1 MVPVYTITCQLLRP
15 TGRQAVDFTSK
26 PYITALKNAESFV
39 NGWPENKPCKIK
51 VLLSRQ
57 DANYVCKLID
67 RFLNSYS
74 VFSSSLPTSE
84 NFPISTPDKLKIV
97 ILYDSTAIY
106 SQKEVDRVLCKF
118 EQVVAARCPFHSFRV
133 GNRLFAYI
141 SHDFHVKII
150 ADGRIIPK

>member
-51 VLLSRQ
+51 VLLTRQ

-84 NFPISTPDKLKIV
+84 NFLV
-97 ILYDSTAIY
+97 IERFSAALTY
-106 SQKEVDRVLCKF
+106 SVTRSM
-118 EQVVAARCPFHSFRV
+118 SFTV
-133 GNRLFAYI
+133 GR
-141 SHDFHVKII
+141 
-150 ADGRIIPK
+150 

>member
-1 MVPVYTITCQLLRP
+1 MVPVYTITCQLLSYRQ
-15 TGRQAVDFTSK
+15 TGCRFHLKTL
-26 PYITALKNAESFV
+26 YNCLKNAESFV

-51 VLLSRQ
+51 VLLTWQ

-84 NFPISTPDKLKIV
+84 NFPFQRQTSSRLSYCTIAQPSLP
-97 ILYDSTAIY
+97 
-106 SQKEVDRVLCKF
+106 KEVDRVLCKF